1 MNKIIFIALADPN
14 PSVKLSAAISLKY
27 SLKWAANVGYVVN
40 LLVVET
46 DLQILIAAVKAL
58 T

>member
-46 DLQILIAAVKAL
+46 DL
-58 T
+58 